1 MNMMTQN
8 KFSCIVIGAESLLIH
23 CSEMILSQ
31 GHSIAAVVS
40 DRADIIAW
48 AQRKNL
54 QVIAPKKGLAQ
65 RLADIKF
72 DWLFSLANLDI
83 VPSAVLDMPT
93 KGAINFH
100 DGLLPD
106 YAGLN
111 TPAWALINQETQHG
125 ITWHMIEGGVDEGD
139 ILAQSSFDITPHDTS
154 LTLNTKCFEAALDSF
169 PDLLAQIATDG
180 LQRQS
185 QQLPHQHYCAKSD
198 RPIGYGLIDF
208 SKSATEISALIR
220 GLNFGGYWNPLCVA
234 KLAIKGQVF
243 AVSDVKVEPETTE
256 NMPHGTVVEASE
268 TSLRITTASHDI
280 TLSGFATLDAET
292 TLVHEIATVGDRF
305 DTLDLVALESLGTAS
320 AQDSVMRKIL
330 AGFTPLELPFVSS
343 SQAPA
348 DYRERSF
355 SFAKDVDAATLIA
368 LWASRLSGVSCFDLK
383 LSSAPQNPLASG
395 WVPIRFDANTDKN
408 LDRIQADFSA
418 AIQAASQQKSFMRDL
433 IIRDN
438 SLNLDNNSDLEII
451 LDKSLSGTAPLVFNL
466 ATDSLHWDANAVDEA
481 ALNTALAQLL
491 ALEKSLQ
498 NAKPDS
504 DITQLSMLSDDTRH
518 ALLHAD
524 NQTQTNVDLSQSMH
538 GAFEQQ
544 VQKTP
549 DATAVIFEDQ
559 SLTYAQ
565 LNERANQVAH
575 VLCNLGVKAE
585 TLVGLHTERSLDL
598 VIGAIAIHKAGGAYV
613 PMDPTYPADRI
624 AHFINDSQAAVII
637 SQSNL
642 AQDLPAHN
650 AKLLVVDND
659 ERIARAPRENLE
671 VQTAP
676 DALAYL
682 IYTSGST
689 GLPKGVMVQHN
700 NVANFFAGMDTRI
713 IRTGGQDTWLAVTSL
728 SFDIS
733 VLELFYTLA
742 RGFKVV
748 ISSDESRVMTSGSPQ
763 IQTNGGIDFSLFNWG
778 NDDQVGDHKYQLM
791 LDSAKFAD
799 ANGFCAVWTPERHF
813 HAFGGSFPNPSVTGA
828 AIAAVT
834 KNLAVRAGSIVAPLH
849 HPARIAEEWAVID
862 NLTQGRTGLAIAS
875 GWQPDDF
882 VLRPENTP
890 PNNKAAMLESIT
902 TLRKLWAG
910 EPVAFPKQN
919 GEMFD
924 VITQPRPISKA
935 LPLWVTSAGNPETWK
950 EAGRLGANVLTHLLG
965 QSLDEVADKIKVY
978 HAELRGAG
986 YNPDDF
992 TVTLML
998 HTLVGDDREVVR
1010 DMAREPM
1017 KDYLRA
1023 AAGLIKQYA
1032 WAFPAFKRPKG
1043 TKSAFD
1049 LSLDGV
1055 SDEDLEAILDFAFE
1069 RYFEDAGL
1077 FGTIEDCLEKVQAI
1091 KAIGVG
1097 EVACLIDYGLSV
1109 PDVLEGLKPLAEVLR
1124 ISNPDTD
1131 QTNQDY
1137 SLAALI
1143 KRHNVTHFQATP
1155 SMARMLLADDS
1166 ATASLADL
1174 KQIMVGGEALP
1185 GAMVEAFNAH
1195 TNAPIENMYGP
1206 TETTI
1211 WSSTETAAPV
1221 QGLVNIGKAIAN
1233 TQLYVLDAQNQPCP
1247 VGVAGELYIGGLGVT
1262 RGYWMRPDLTA
1273 ERFLQNPFL
1282 NADEKAQQGG
1292 MIYRTGDLVIRRPD
1306 GKIDFIGRVDNQ
1318 IKLRGHRIELGE
1330 IEARIEELPQVTQA
1344 VVALKEFTSNDS
1356 RLVAYFTG
1364 SNTLLDADIK
1374 TVLKAHLP
1382 SYMIPSHFVHLDV
1395 MPLTP
1400 NKKVD
1405 RAALPMPKVQKPAQQ
1420 HFATKA
1426 PDSQIEQRISAIW
1439 TRVLGVPTISST
1451 DNFFDLGGHSLL
1463 AVQTHRELKAELK
1476 TDKLSITDVFRF
1488 PTLSGLAGRIAA
1500 ILPDTAP
1507 QTATPTVPTET
1518 PTKRND
1524 AMAKRRAMRAKRK
1537 ALTP

>member
-65 RLADIKF
+65 RLAGIKF

-83 VPSAVLDMPT
+83 IPSAVLDMPT

-111 TPAWALINQETQHG
+111 TPAWALINQEIQHG
-125 ITWHMIEGGVDEGD
+125 ISWHMIEGGVDEGD

-169 PDLLAQIATDG
+169 PNLLEQIATNG
-180 LQRQS
+180 LQRQTQS
-185 QQLPHQHYCAKSD
+185 LPHRHYCALAD
-198 RPIGYGLIDF
+198 RPASFGLIDF
-208 SKSATEISALIR
+208 SKSATEISALMR

-234 KLAIKGQVF
+234 KFAIKGQFF
-243 AVSDVKVEPETTE
+243 AVSDVTVETETTE
-256 NMPHGTVVEASE
+256 KMASGIVVAVSE
-268 TSLRITTASHDI
+268 TSLRVTTGSYDI
-280 TLSGFATLDAET
+280 TLSGFADLDGKTA
-292 TLVHEIATVGDRF
+292 LVHPIAAVGDSF
-305 DTLDLVALESLGTAS
+305 DAPNLDDLKTLAALS
-320 AQDSVMRKIL
+320 AQDSEMRKRL
-330 AGFTPLELPFVSS
+330 ADFTPLELPFVNA
-343 SQAPA
+343 SQALT
-348 DYRERSF
+348 DYQEKPF
-355 SFAKDVDAATLIA
+355 NVPKDVDAATVIA
-368 LWASRLSGVSCFDLK
+368 LWASRLSGTTCFDIK
-383 LSSAPQNPLASG
+383 LSSTPQSPLSSG
-395 WVPIRFDANTDKN
+395 WVPVRFDANTGEN
-408 LDRIQADFSA
+408 LGQTQADFTVNL
-418 AIQAASQQKSFMRDL
+418 QTASQQKSFMRDL
-433 IIRDN
+433 TMRDN
-438 SLNLDNNSDLEII
+438 TLNLDKNTDLEIT
-451 LDKSLSGTAPLVFNL
+451 LHKALSGSAPLIFNL
-466 ATDSLHWDANAVDEA
+466 ANKTLSWDKNAVDEA
-481 ALNTALAQLL
+481 GLNIALTQLSALAT
-491 ALEKSLQ
+491 SLQ
-498 NAKPDS
+498 SASPDS
-504 DITQLSMLSDDTRH
+504 DITQLSMLSDEDRH

-538 GAFEQQ
+538 CAFEQQ
-544 VQKTP
+544 VKQTP
-549 DATAVIFEDQ
+549 DATAVVFEDK

-565 LNERANQVAH
+565 LNTRANQVAH
-575 VLCNLGVKAE
+575 VLCDLGVKAE
-585 TLVGLHTERSLDL
+585 TLVGLHTARSLDL

-637 SQSNL
+637 SQSDL

-650 AKLLVVDND
+650 AKLLVIDSD
-659 ERIARAPRENLE
+659 DRIAHAPRKNLE
-671 VQTAP
+671 VQSTP

-700 NVANFFAGMDTRI
+700 NVANFFAGMDARI

-748 ISSDESRVMTSGSPQ
+748 ISSDESRVMTSGSAQ
-763 IQTNGGIDFSLFNWG
+763 MQTNGGIDFSLFNWG

-813 HAFGGSFPNPSVTGA
+813 HAFGGSFPNPAVTGA

-849 HPARIAEEWAVID
+849 HPARIAEEWAVVD

-890 PNNKAAMLESIT
+890 PNNKPATLETIT

-910 EPVAFPKQN
+910 EAVAFPKKN
-919 GEMFD
+919 GDMFD
-924 VITQPRPISKA
+924 VITQPRPISKT

-965 QSLDEVADKIKVY
+965 QSLDEVAGKIKIY
-978 HAELRGAG
+978 HAELRDAG
-986 YNPDDF
+986 YDPDDF

-1097 EVACLIDYGLSV
+1097 EIACLIDYGLSV
-1109 PDVLEGLKPLAEVLR
+1109 PDVLAGLKPLAEVLR
-1124 ISNPDTD
+1124 IANPDTD
-1131 QTNQDY
+1131 QNDQDY

-1155 SMARMLLADDS
+1155 SMARMLLADDT
-1166 ATASLADL
+1166 ATASLAGL
-1174 KQIMVGGEALP
+1174 KQILVGGEALP

-1247 VGVAGELYIGGLGVT
+1247 IGVAGELYIGGLGVT
-1262 RGYWMRPDLTA
+1262 
-1273 ERFLQNPFL
+1273 
-1282 NADEKAQQGG
+1282 
-1292 MIYRTGDLVIRRPD
+1292 
-1306 GKIDFIGRVDNQ
+1306 
-1318 IKLRGHRIELGE
+1318 
-1330 IEARIEELPQVTQA
+1330 
-1344 VVALKEFTSNDS
+1344 
-1356 RLVAYFTG
+1356 
-1364 SNTLLDADIK
+1364 
-1374 TVLKAHLP
+1374 
-1382 SYMIPSHFVHLDV
+1382 
-1395 MPLTP
+1395 
-1400 NKKVD
+1400 
-1405 RAALPMPKVQKPAQQ
+1405 
-1420 HFATKA
+1420 
-1426 PDSQIEQRISAIW
+1426 
-1439 TRVLGVPTISST
+1439 
-1451 DNFFDLGGHSLL
+1451 
-1463 AVQTHRELKAELK
+1463 
-1476 TDKLSITDVFRF
+1476 
-1488 PTLSGLAGRIAA
+1488 
-1500 ILPDTAP
+1500 
-1507 QTATPTVPTET
+1507 
-1518 PTKRND
+1518 
-1524 AMAKRRAMRAKRK
+1524 
-1537 ALTP
+1537 